1 MINFHDLV
9 ESGQLATGTT
19 TLAFKLKDAVIV
31 ATESQ
36 ATAGYLVA
44 TKHAQK
50 LFKISDHS
58 AATISGGVADC
69 QYIVN
74 NVQALARLKEV
85 ESGKEA
91 PLKYIANI
99 IRNILFQGRSYFLS
113 MMLVVGYDVNE
124 KAPRIYGVDLI
135 GSFFEEDE
143 YLSFG
148 SGSTYA
154 LGVLEAG
161 YKNDLT
167 VDEGIDL
174 AKRAV
179 SSARNRDIASG
190 GDWQIAVIDKDG
202 YKTIE

>member
-1 MINFHDLV
+1 MINFNDLV
-9 ESGQLATGTT
+9 ESGQLSTGTT

-74 NVQALARLKEV
+74 NVQALARLREV

-113 MMLVVGYDVNE
+113 MMLVVGYDE
-124 KAPRIYGVDLI
+124 EPKIYGVDLI

-161 YKNDLT
+161 YKNDLS

-174 AKRAV
+174 AKRAI
-179 SSARNRDIASG
+179 SAARNRDIASG

-202 YKTIE
+202 YKKVE